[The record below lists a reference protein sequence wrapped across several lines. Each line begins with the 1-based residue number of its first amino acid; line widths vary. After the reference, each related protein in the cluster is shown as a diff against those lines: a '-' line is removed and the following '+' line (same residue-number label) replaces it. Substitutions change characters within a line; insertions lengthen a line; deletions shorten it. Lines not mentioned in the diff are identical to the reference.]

1 MDTYS
6 KNRIKEAIKDAI
18 QDQIETDF
26 ADSLVN
32 AIKEYDFSEAIQ
44 RNISYVLDQ
53 KLGDYIDTYVEDA
66 VCEVLETTLE
76 NIFE

>member
-1 MDTYS
+1 MDNYS
-6 KNRIKEAIKDAI
+6 KNRIKDAIKDAI

-26 ADSLVN
+26 ADSLVD

-76 NIFE
+76 NVFE

>member
-1 MDTYS
+1 MDNYS
-6 KNRIKEAIKDAI
+6 KNRIKDAIKDAI

-26 ADSLVN
+26 ADSLVD

>member
-1 MDTYS
+1 MDNYS
-6 KNRIKEAIKDAI
+6 KNRIKDAIKDAI

>member
-1 MDTYS
+1 MDNYS
-6 KNRIKEAIKDAI
+6 KNRIKDAIKDAI

-26 ADSLVN
+26 ADSLVD

-44 RNISYVLDQ
+44 RNICYVLDQ

-76 NIFE
+76 NVFE

>member
-6 KNRIKEAIKDAI
+6 KNRIKDAIKYAI
-18 QDQIETDF
+18 QDQIESGF
-26 ADSLVN
+26 ADSLVD

-66 VCEVLETTLE
+66 VCDVLETTLE

>member
-1 MDTYS
+1 MDNYS
-6 KNRIKEAIKDAI
+6 KNRIKDAIKDAI
-18 QDQIETDF
+18 QDQIETGF
-26 ADSLVN
+26 ADSLVD